1 MRSWRIRGIGGI
13 PAAEPDPPPAPARS
27 AVPDRPAPSDRPAV
41 PDRPE
46 PSDRPTSDRPVS
58 DRPVSDRPASDRP
71 ALPDRPV
78 PASDRRA
85 STPGLSASGSDRHTA
100 VPGQR
105 LRNGSPFADAVRGV
119 PPCPLRVRSAPEC
132 ADLDRVLSQVREI
145 AVWAG
150 NQGRVQD
157 TGRFLLL
164 DGERV
169 WHSVAF
175 GDEQGT
181 ELIARMRTIPGFD
194 TNVLLD
200 AVSHRSGQIE
210 PLWPPRAV
218 SATRR

>member
-41 PDRPE
+41 PDRSE
-46 PSDRPTSDRPVS
+46 PSDRPA
-58 DRPVSDRPASDRP
+58 SDRPASDRP